1 MEQKSMSDELEN
13 FKSKYHAHV
22 QEGTRRY
29 AVPKRMSIDP
39 LSTDKDMSWDLD
51 FEYES
56 SVQID
61 MSKRDFE
68 TLIGMEAYFESQ
80 LRDRDWE
87 NFSGYA
93 KSIVDK
99 YEREVRIRNNNPAAK
114 IAYAKYQTVLRMV
127 DSYYD

>member
-1 MEQKSMSDELEN
+1 MSEELEN
-13 FKSKYHAHV
+13 FKVKYHARV

-29 AVPKRMSIDP
+29 AVPKRMSMDP
-39 LSTDKDMSWDLD
+39 LSPDKDMPWDLD

-68 TLIGMEAYFESQ
+68 TLVGMEAYFESQ

-93 KSIVDK
+93 KSIVGK

-114 IAYAKYQTVLRMV
+114 LAYEKYQTVLRMV

>member
-1 MEQKSMSDELEN
+1 MSKELEN
-13 FKSKYHAHV
+13 FKQKYRAHV
-22 QEGTRRY
+22 QPGHRRY
-29 AVPKRMSIDP
+29 AVPKRISMDSLTPNYEPFDR
-39 LSTDKDMSWDLD
+39 D

-61 MSKRDFE
+61 MPERDFR

-93 KSIVDK
+93 KSIVDGH
-99 YEREVRIRNNNPAAK
+99 EREMRIRNNNPAAK
-114 IAYAKYQTVLRMV
+114 IAYEKYQVLLAMI
-127 DSYYD
+127 DSYYK

>member
-1 MEQKSMSDELEN
+1 MTDEVEH
-13 FKSKYHAHV
+13 FKKKYRAHI
-22 QEGTRRY
+22 QPGHRRY
-29 AVPKRMSIDP
+29 AVPKRMSMDSLTP
-39 LSTDKDMSWDLD
+39 NYEPFDRD

-61 MSKRDFE
+61 MPERDFR

-93 KSIVDK
+93 KSIVDGH
-99 YEREVRIRNNNPAAK
+99 EREMRIRNNNPAAK
-114 IAYAKYQTVLRMV
+114 IAYEKYQVLLAMI
-127 DSYYD
+127 DSYYK

>member
-1 MEQKSMSDELEN
+1 MSEELEN
-13 FKSKYHAHV
+13 FKQKYRAHV
-22 QEGTRRY
+22 QPGTRRY
-29 AVPKRMSIDP
+29 AVPKRLSMDP
-39 LSTDKDMSWDLD
+39 LSPNFEPFDLN

-61 MSKRDFE
+61 MPKRDFE

-80 LRDRDWE
+80 LKDRDWE

-93 KSIVDK
+93 KSLVK
-99 YEREVRIRNNNPAAK
+99 SYEREVRVRNNNPAAK
-114 IAYAKYQTVLRMV
+114 LAYEKYQTVLRMV

>member
-1 MEQKSMSDELEN
+1 
-13 FKSKYHAHV
+13 
-22 QEGTRRY
+22 
-29 AVPKRMSIDP
+29 
-39 LSTDKDMSWDLD
+39 
-51 FEYES
+51 
-56 SVQID
+56 

>member
-1 MEQKSMSDELEN
+1 MEQRLMDEHELKH
-13 FKSKYHAHV
+13 FKDKYRAHI
-22 QEGTRRY
+22 QPGHRRY
-29 AVPKRMSIDP
+29 AVPKRMSMDSLTP
-39 LSTDKDMSWDLD
+39 NYESFDLD

-61 MSKRDFE
+61 MPERDFR

-99 YEREVRIRNNNPAAK
+99 HEKELRIRNTNSAAK
-114 IAYAKYQTVLRMV
+114 IAYERYQSLLRLV
-127 DSYYD
+127 DSYY

>member
-1 MEQKSMSDELEN
+1 MSDELEH
-13 FKSKYHAHV
+13 FKQKYRAHV
-22 QEGTRRY
+22 QPGHRRY
-29 AVPKRMSIDP
+29 AVPKRLSMDP
-39 LSTDKDMSWDLD
+39 LSPNFEPFDLN

-61 MSKRDFE
+61 MPKRDFE

-80 LRDRDWE
+80 LKDRDWE

-93 KSIVDK
+93 NSIVK
-99 YEREVRIRNNNPAAK
+99 SHERELRIRNNNPAAK
-114 IAYAKYQTVLRMV
+114 LAYEKYQTVLRMV

>member
-1 MEQKSMSDELEN
+1 MDDELEN
-13 FKSKYHAHV
+13 FKQKYRAHV
-22 QEGTRRY
+22 QPGHRRY
-29 AVPKRMSIDP
+29 AVPKRISMDP
-39 LSTDKDMSWDLD
+39 LSPDKDMPWDLD

-80 LRDRDWE
+80 LKDRDWE

-93 KSIVDK
+93 KSLVK
-99 YEREVRIRNNNPAAK
+99 SYEREMRIRNNNPAAK
-114 IAYAKYQTVLRMV
+114 LAYEKYQTVLRMV

>member
-1 MEQKSMSDELEN
+1 MSEELEN
-13 FKSKYHAHV
+13 FKIKYHAHV
-22 QEGTRRY
+22 RPGTRRY
-29 AVPKRMSIDP
+29 AVPKRISMDP
-39 LSTDKDMSWDLD
+39 LSPDKDMPWDLD

-56 SVQID
+56 SVQVE

-80 LRDRDWE
+80 LKDRDWE

-93 KSIVDK
+93 KSLVK
-99 YEREVRIRNNNPAAK
+99 SYEREVRIRNNNPAAK
-114 IAYAKYQTVLRMV
+114 LAYEKYQTVLRMI